1 LLDAAAT
8 SQFPERE
15 TALIMFLVDT
25 GVRASEC
32 VSILIRDV
40 DKTGKS
46 VIVTGKGNKQRT
58 VRFGR
63 ETSMAIW
70 RYLRSREDG
79 GDGEAPLFVSHAGN
93 TSGSKLCRDALG
105 DIIQRMGKAAG
116 IIGVRCSPHTL
127 RHTFAIQFLRN
138 GGNSFALQG
147 LLGHTD
153 MKQTAG
159 YVRIANLNLAEQHVL
174 ASPMDNLRRK

>member
-1 LLDAAAT
+1 MRVSYTIERILLSLT
-8 SQFPERE
+8 E
-15 TALIMFLVDT
+15 
-25 GVRASEC
+25 VRHSR
-32 VSILIRDV
+32 IIR
-40 DKTGKS
+40 
-46 VIVTGKGNKQRT
+46 
-58 VRFGR
+58 
-63 ETSMAIW
+63 A
-70 RYLRSREDG
+70 
-79 GDGEAPLFVSHAGN
+79 
-93 TSGSKLCRDALG
+93 
-105 DIIQRMGKAAG
+105 QRMGKAAG